1 MPAPTIDPT
10 ISIQAWV
17 KGRFNAYQPAAT
29 DSPTSWAAV
38 GLPAGVTISTTTG
51 LIQGTP
57 TVAGVFNVKL
67 TATNAA
73 GTSQPVFMAM
83 GIESNLLENGAGIEV
98 NIELETGFVHGVYPT
113 SKQWAMYAKSGDT
126 LPIFVGFTKGGV
138 LQSLPLALLRF
149 GLKEFESET
158 LVPLNDGAE
167 FEQLGSFETTRYRLL
182 ADFDDPAVAAW
193 LANYET
199 DGSTHFLALGEIEAV
214 ILEEPIGGGDPIPAP
229 RSSQTFRI
237 FIEREMIPKP
247 TS

>member
-29 DSPTSWAAV
+29 DSPTSWSAV
-38 GLPAGVTISTTTG
+38 GLPAGVTINTTTG

-67 TATNAA
+67 TATNAT

-83 GIESNLLENGAGIEV
+83 GIETNLLESGAGIEINV
-98 NIELETGFVHGVYPT
+98 ELETGFVHGVYPD
-113 SKQWAMYAKSGDT
+113 SKQWAMYAKHGDL
-126 LPIFVGFTKGGV
+126 LPVFVGFTKGGV

-149 GLKEFESET
+149 GIKEYESEE
-158 LVPLNDGAE
+158 LVALNASAE

-182 ADFDDPAVAAW
+182 ANFDNPTLASW
-193 LANYET
+193 LANNEG
-199 DGSTHFLALGEIEAV
+199 DNSTHLIALGELEAT

-237 FIEREMIPKP
+237 YVERDLLPEP
-247 TS
+247 S